1 MDIEVL
7 SELIIKKI
15 CSVSTM
21 YNEKNSHSVRKN
33 RPLWA
38 LVIKYEGET
47 HYASNGN
54 DYVSNINNIAVLP
67 KGCDYSW
74 RCTKSGHFSIVE
86 FECDKSH
93 NGIFSFNVKNG
104 EVYLKTIKKMEVN
117 RTLKKTAYSLD
128 ELSALYSLLS
138 SLIKTSVQKYVPS
151 DKERKILP
159 AVKYIAQNYDKGI
172 CNGELAEVTG
182 LSAVYFRKLFK
193 EVTGV
198 SPIRYVHLIKM
209 KKAEEMLKSDYSCI
223 TDIAYSLGYNN
234 VYEFSRDFKKHMGL
248 SPLKYAKSL
257 LTKKEVNADYS
268 AIL

>member
-74 RCTKSGHFSIVE
+74 RCTKSGRFSIVE
-86 FECDKSH
+86 FECDKTH

-117 RTLKKTAYSLD
+117 RTLKKT
-128 ELSALYSLLS
+128 
-138 SLIKTSVQKYVPS
+138 
-151 DKERKILP
+151 
-159 AVKYIAQNYDKGI
+159 
-172 CNGELAEVTG
+172 
-182 LSAVYFRKLFK
+182 
-193 EVTGV
+193 
-198 SPIRYVHLIKM
+198 
-209 KKAEEMLKSDYSCI
+209 
-223 TDIAYSLGYNN
+223 AYSLGYNN

-257 LTKKEVNADYS
+257 LTKKEVNADCS